1 MKKLTL
7 IAVLAFF
14 GTANAQ
20 TEKGNW
26 MFGGSTT
33 FNFNSTK
40 PSAKQDGV
48 TVDGNKTSTIAATPS
63 VGYFVINN
71 LAVGMD
77 LELSAQK
84 TKDYDSFTSSTVDVK
99 TTIFS
104 VIPSA
109 TYYFKNE
116 SKALPYIGAGAGY
129 AVAKAKVDGN
139 SIDPTNFFVWKVKG
153 GVAYMITNDISVD
166 FGLNYHQLSTKYNY
180 PSGESYK
187 SFNKNF
193 GANLGFTLFLN

>member
-7 IAVLAFF
+7 IALLAFI
-14 GTANAQ
+14 GNAHAQ

-26 MFGGSTT
+26 MFGGATT
-33 FNFNSTK
+33 FNFNSSK

-48 TVDGNKTSTIAATPS
+48 SVDGNKSSTITATPS

-77 LELSAQK
+77 LELSVQK
-84 TKDYDSFTSSTVDVK
+84 TKEYDSFSSSPVDVK
-99 TTIFS
+99 RTVFG

-116 SKALPYIGAGAGY
+116 SKAFPYIGAGAGY
-129 AVAKAKVDGN
+129 AVAKGKVAST
-139 SIDPTNFFVWKVKG
+139 SIEPTNFFVWKIKG

-166 FGLNYHQLSTKYNY
+166 FGLNYNQLSTKFNY

>member
-7 IAVLAFF
+7 IALLAFA
-14 GTANAQ
+14 GTTNAQ

-26 MFGGSTT
+26 LFGGATT
-33 FNFNSTK
+33 FNFNSLS
-40 PSAKQDGV
+40 PSVKQDGV
-48 TVDGNKTSTIAATPS
+48 TIDGNKSSTFTATPS
-63 VGYFVINN
+63 FGYFVTNN

-84 TKDYDSFTSSTVDVK
+84 TKEYDYFTSSTTDVK
-99 TTIFS
+99 TNIFS

-116 SKALPYIGAGAGY
+116 SKAFPYIGAGAGY

-166 FGLNYHQLSTKYNY
+166 FGLNYNQFSTKYTY
-180 PSGESYK
+180 PSGEYYK

-193 GANLGFTLFLN
+193 GANIGFTLFLN

>member
-1 MKKLTL
+1 MKKLIL
-7 IAVLAFF
+7 IALLAFV

-26 MFGGSTT
+26 MFGGATT
-33 FNFNSTK
+33 FNFNSSN

-48 TVDGNKTSTIAATPS
+48 TIDGIKTSNITATPS
-63 VGYFVINN
+63 VGYFVMNN
-71 LAVGMD
+71 LAIGMD
-77 LELSAQK
+77 LELSVQK
-84 TKDYDSFTSSTVDVK
+84 TKEYQSYGSPMIDVK
-99 TTIFS
+99 TTVFGI
-104 VIPSA
+104 IPSA

-116 SKALPYIGAGAGY
+116 SKAFPYIGAGAGY
-129 AVAKAKVDGN
+129 AVAKAKVADTT
-139 SIDPTNFFVWKVKG
+139 IEPTNFFVWKIKG

-166 FGLNYHQLSTKYNY
+166 FGLNYNQLSTKFNY